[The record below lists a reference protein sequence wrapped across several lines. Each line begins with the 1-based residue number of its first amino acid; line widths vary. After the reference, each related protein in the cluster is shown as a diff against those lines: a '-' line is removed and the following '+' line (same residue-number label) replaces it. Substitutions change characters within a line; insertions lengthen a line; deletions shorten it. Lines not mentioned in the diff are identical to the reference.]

1 MLTVGVSRR
10 DIVRD
15 QLGSDASG
23 GGVHGWSPC
32 GIPHVPLPREEEI
45 FHELASGESVSS
57 KSREETG
64 WRVEGRGRVREII
77 SQFKRGE
84 VFPLL
89 TAFRVTED
97 MMDRCQIVVAR
108 AKNAGI

>member
-1 MLTVGVSRR
+1 LS
-10 DIVRD
+10 
-15 QLGSDASG
+15 
-23 GGVHGWSPC
+23 
-32 GIPHVPLPREEEI
+32 REEEI

-77 SQFKRGE
+77 SQFERGE

-108 AKNAGI
+108 EKNAGI